1 MTSVKEFEVLQP
13 PGPDSAGVGAFHF
26 TDRYSIF
33 DWGEMPDRLDRKGAA
48 LCTMGAHTFERLE
61 SAGIPTHY
69 RGVGDPTAPVP
80 LDEMAAPPRRMVIEL
95 TQTPSLPNG
104 GTGYDYEA
112 YHAAG
117 GAHHLVPLEVVYR
130 NAIPPSSS
138 VRRRL
143 TPAEVGLDG
152 PEWPAETLTLDRP
165 LVEFSTKFEPTDRYL
180 SRAEAMAVAGPA
192 SLDALEALAL
202 EVNRT
207 VTAIATEAGFDHLDG
222 KIECLYAAGELR
234 VADVAG
240 TFDENRFRYDG
251 FPVSKEVLRMFY
263 RRTAPGWIDAIR
275 AAKRSGDADW
285 QAAVDVAPPPLPVA
299 VRAGVERL
307 YQSGADRYCGSA
319 QFDAG
324 DLPMAIAQLQ
334 SLTDGQNS

>member
-13 PGPDSAGVGAFHF
+13 PGPDTAGVGAFHF

-61 SAGIPTHY
+61 GAGIPTHY

-80 LDEMAAPPRRMVIEL
+80 LDEMPQPPRRMVIEL
-95 TQTPSLPNG
+95 TQTPPLPTAT
-104 GTGYDYEA
+104 TGYDYEA

-117 GAHHLVPLEVVYR
+117 GTHHLVPLEIVYR
-130 NAIPPSSS
+130 NAIPPTSS
-138 VRRRL
+138 VRSRL
-143 TPAEVGLDG
+143 TPAEVGLEG
-152 PEWPAETLTLDRP
+152 AEWPAETVVLDTP

-180 SRAEAMAVAGPA
+180 THTEATRVAGPA
-192 SLDALEALAL
+192 SLDTLEAVAL

-222 KIECLYAAGELR
+222 KIECLYAAGEIR

-240 TFDENRFRYDG
+240 TFDENRFRFDG

-263 RRTAPGWIDAIR
+263 RQNAPEWVDAIG
-275 AAKRSGDADW
+275 AAKRSGHADW
-285 QAAVDVAPPPLPVA
+285 QAAVEVAPPPLPVGVKA
-299 VRAGVERL
+299 AVERL
-307 YQSGADRYCGSA
+307 YQSGVDRYCGST
-319 QFDAG
+319 QFDVG
-324 DLPMAIAQLQ
+324 DLPMAIDQLR